1 LHTGGGSGGRGE
13 LGVAVDALCGPDLA
27 DAAVLVDGVAARLCD
42 DGALGLRARVFAV
55 LAAADY
61 DDVEDRERRRASDV
75 TRDLLAREPAS
86 RYLDALAAATRDVA
100 ALLGRLE
107 RELVATARRRR
118 GHTDD
123 ANRSDTDDDDREAA
137 PWSCDVRAMPRGAAE
152 LRCRVDDL
160 LDSISTACDRREAD
174 WLGGSLRAAA
184 VRAGVVDD
192 ACHDLGVERLRDYD
206 ALLAGPLR
214 GAVVAE
220 ASAKVRASLDRV
232 GVLRATRRPRGSV
245 PRGVVEAVL
254 RGEDAPRAAGVAE
267 DPGAAA
273 RAVADGFVYAGLLR
287 PALAAARAILAE
299 SAPPSKASRGFR
311 FGRGPRAAPADALPG
326 APPAKFYDVVRA
338 ADVAARSW
346 RAETAG
352 AEDAAFRA
360 DLESTL
366 ADAAKQFAKA
376 LGAAFADAR
385 GEKDFA
391 IRDEPDELRPTRA
404 TLLFRDE
411 LSGRAD
417 GVARA
422 LGGGD
427 ELLQRWRAALADEV
441 FAVVEAHLAELRVS
455 AAGAFVLGRDVDE
468 LRRAVSDLG
477 SDRAD
482 AHFAALREGVAVFKL
497 DPESLKYLVL
507 QPDGPLAGLDRAAVV
522 DVLSRRTDAW
532 TYRGRRAAWVDELAA
547 SF

>member
-1 LHTGGGSGGRGE
+1 MGISHSCP
-13 LGVAVDALCGPDLA
+13 AQ
-27 DAAVLVDGVAARLCD
+27 
-42 DGALGLRARVFAV
+42 
-55 LAAADY
+55 
-61 DDVEDRERRRASDV
+61 VEDRERRRASDV

-107 RELVATARRRR
+107 RELAATARRRR

-220 ASAKVRASLDRV
+220 ASEKLRASLDRV
-232 GVLRATRRPRGSV
+232 GILRATRRPRGSV

-254 RGEDAPRAAGVAE
+254 RGEDAPRAASAAE

-338 ADVAARSW
+338 AQGSKRVRNS
-346 RAETAG
+346 
-352 AEDAAFRA
+352 
-360 DLESTL
+360 
-366 ADAAKQFAKA
+366 Q
-376 LGAAFADAR
+376 
-385 GEKDFA
+385 
-391 IRDEPDELRPTRA
+391 
-404 TLLFRDE
+404 
-411 LSGRAD
+411 
-417 GVARA
+417 
-422 LGGGD
+422 
-427 ELLQRWRAALADEV
+427 LQRL
-441 FAVVEAHLAELRVS
+441 
-455 AAGAFVLGRDVDE
+455 
-468 LRRAVSDLG
+468 
-477 SDRAD
+477 
-482 AHFAALREGVAVFKL
+482 
-497 DPESLKYLVL
+497 
-507 QPDGPLAGLDRAAVV
+507 
-522 DVLSRRTDAW
+522 LSRPFSTRF
-532 TYRGRRAAWVDELAA
+532 G
-547 SF
+547 